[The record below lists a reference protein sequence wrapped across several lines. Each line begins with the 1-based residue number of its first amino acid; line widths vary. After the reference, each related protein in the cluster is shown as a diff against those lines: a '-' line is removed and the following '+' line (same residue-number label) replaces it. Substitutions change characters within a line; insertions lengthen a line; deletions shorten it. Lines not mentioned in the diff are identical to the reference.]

1 MSNLIVVLLAL
12 LWMVVAMGAGRSL
25 LCFFQIE
32 SRCRIEILL
41 ISFLLGFALISYLIL
56 GMGLVG
62 WLSPA
67 MVWSVFVLL
76 LLAGTSTWKYL
87 IPKRR
92 RQLTVNHYEKQWRF
106 WQDHWVVSVL
116 AGFVAIS
123 SVLNLIACFAPP
135 SEGDSLSYHLAIP
148 AYYIMQQQIIF
159 QPFYIT
165 WGLPLTA
172 EMWNTLGLLMGSNQL
187 PQIFQWVMGIAGATC
202 LYLFVSQKTT
212 KRTGLFVAALY
223 YLLPQITYLSTS
235 AKSDLAWMAFLLM
248 SIHTL
253 FAWKERDE
261 KGWLWLSAI
270 FTGLTLAT
278 KYQGLFWAVSIG
290 TTLVVMQWKD
300 WRSFPLKVLSKT
312 FVYVGIAVLVVSPWY
327 LRNWLATGDPIWP
340 YGFSFFHSQYW
351 TQELHDK
358 YASWQQGPGASIWH
372 YIIGLWNMTVNQSA
386 WLLGLRIPYLPIQL
400 AFIPGLIFML
410 RDVPV
415 SVRRFFCL
423 LLVTVAVYYTC
434 WFCNYQVLRYS
445 LPVMTLLL
453 IPSAY
458 VFWEILSFSWS
469 RWTAMF
475 ILLAT
480 LLFSASYNI
489 AFNSKFFPVVFGME
503 NKDSFL
509 AHKVSFY
516 NDIVWV
522 NQNLPED
529 SRVLFFLL
537 NPFYLERDY
546 IIGGS
551 YFWQI
556 SEHTTSEEYLCQLKE
571 KAVTHIFITG
581 CRDDNT
587 LSAFI
592 IRLVEPLRQQGYL
605 TSIYF
610 NPVGSRVISRTLGE
624 KEVVPVEIL
633 KITNP

>member
-1 MSNLIVVLLAL
+1 
-12 LWMVVAMGAGRSL
+12 
-25 LCFFQIE
+25 
-32 SRCRIEILL
+32 
-41 ISFLLGFALISYLIL
+41 
-56 GMGLVG
+56 MGLVG

-340 YGFSFFHSQYW
+340 YGFSFF
-351 TQELHDK
+351 
-358 YASWQQGPGASIWH
+358 
-372 YIIGLWNMTVNQSA
+372 N
-386 WLLGLRIPYLPIQL
+386 
-400 AFIPGLIFML
+400 
-410 RDVPV
+410 
-415 SVRRFFCL
+415 
-423 LLVTVAVYYTC
+423 
-434 WFCNYQVLRYS
+434 
-445 LPVMTLLL
+445 
-453 IPSAY
+453 
-458 VFWEILSFSWS
+458 
-469 RWTAMF
+469 
-475 ILLAT
+475 
-480 LLFSASYNI
+480 
-489 AFNSKFFPVVFGME
+489 
-503 NKDSFL
+503 
-509 AHKVSFY
+509 
-516 NDIVWV
+516 
-522 NQNLPED
+522 
-529 SRVLFFLL
+529 
-537 NPFYLERDY
+537 
-546 IIGGS
+546 
-551 YFWQI
+551 
-556 SEHTTSEEYLCQLKE
+556 
-571 KAVTHIFITG
+571 
-581 CRDDNT
+581 
-587 LSAFI
+587 
-592 IRLVEPLRQQGYL
+592 
-605 TSIYF
+605 
-610 NPVGSRVISRTLGE
+610 
-624 KEVVPVEIL
+624 
-633 KITNP
+633 